1 MYDRDG
7 EMVLAEDAMSETV
20 YIIREGSIRCDKR
33 GANPFQ
39 LTRGD
44 YFGECALTEHPSPSS
59 YVATGHV
66 LLICVPAK
74 TFEFVL
80 STADSGDW
88 SAGAEGGE
96 GSNEEITLSTHI
108 DQFLDILAL
117 FQNAADAAKQDKQSK
132 KRRPAPESVECN
144 TILGQEPARPKQ
156 KRRSI
161 LQYSTQLDEGVED
174 RPDTGDGEL
183 DIGNPTRSAAAGSTD
198 ADSEA
203 TAVRDPKFAPHD
215 CNESATGM
223 TNTLTVT
230 ATSLAAASARRERE
244 ALMLEL
250 LTSLSPELGFDDI
263 AERICRLTK
272 EFFAVDRVGFFLVDK
287 ENEKMILKVSQEGSG
302 FSVPLKGIAGHI
314 AKTAE
319 IVNLPDCY
327 EDHRFDP
334 AMDMRT
340 GYRTKQ
346 MLCVP
351 VMDVP
356 GSILNQFDCI
366 KCLLRYIGNI

>member
-1 MYDRDG
+1 
-7 EMVLAEDAMSETV
+7 MSSKA
-20 YIIREGSIRCDKR
+20 GS
-33 GANPFQ
+33 NPFQ

-44 YFGECALTEHPSPSS
+44 YFGECALTEHPSPAS
-59 YVATGHV
+59 YAAAGHV
-66 LLICVPAK
+66 LLICMPAK

-80 STADSGDW
+80 STTDEGDF
-88 SAGAEGGE
+88 SSYQEGGE
-96 GSNEEITLSTHI
+96 GSNEETTLSTHI
-108 DQFLDILAL
+108 DQFLEILAL
-117 FQNAADAAKQDKQSK
+117 FQSSAERDKLGGVRK
-132 KRRPAPESVECN
+132 KATVEDPGDDGAS
-144 TILGQEPARPKQ
+144 ILGQEPVRSKK

-161 LQYSTQLDEGVED
+161 LQYSIETEENNSQAGGSDAAANPVVS
-174 RPDTGDGEL
+174 DTIPAVSDS
-183 DIGNPTRSAAAGSTD
+183 IGNDTESGSEPGD
-198 ADSEA
+198 QSG
-203 TAVRDPKFAPHD
+203 PKFAAP
-215 CNESATGM
+215 N
-223 TNTLTVT
+223 TNTTGATVTIT

-263 AERICRLTK
+263 TERICRLTK

-287 ENEKMILKVSQEGSG
+287 ENEKMILKVSQEGAG

-356 GSILNQFDCI
+356 GEFSIWKDVLFI
-366 KCLLRYIGNI
+366 V